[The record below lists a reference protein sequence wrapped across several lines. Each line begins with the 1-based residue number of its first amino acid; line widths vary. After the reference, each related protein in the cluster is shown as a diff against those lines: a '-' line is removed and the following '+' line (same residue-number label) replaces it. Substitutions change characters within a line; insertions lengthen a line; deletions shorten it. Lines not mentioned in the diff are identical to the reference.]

1 VDCDRL
7 VRGLLDAQ
15 AESLDAATLDRL
27 GRARRAAL
35 AEAGTG
41 RASPVVGWLAGAALA
56 GLAAV
61 MLWPE
66 TNAVPVPPAPVSM
79 ESFGMLASPE
89 EVEPLDFY
97 LWAETQDA
105 GSDDHAG

>member
-1 VDCDRL
+1 MVL
-7 VRGLLDAQ
+7 GLLDAQ
-15 AESLDAATLDRL
+15 ADSLDAATLDRL

-35 AEAGTG
+35 AEAGAR
-41 RASPVVGWLAGAALA
+41 RAPPMVGWLAGAALA

-61 MLWPE
+61 MLWPA

-89 EVEPLDFY
+89 EVELLESLDFY